1 MSAPAISVVGLGKS
15 YRLGTPA
22 RYGSLR
28 DSLAALAKGKL
39 GCARGDEIWALR
51 DVSFAIAQG
60 EVVGVIG
67 RNGSGKSTLLKVL
80 ARITQPTT
88 GEARIYGRV
97 GSLLEVGSGFHPELT
112 GRENIYLGGA
122 VIGMRRR
129 EIAGRFAEIVAF
141 AELER
146 FIDTPVKHYSSGMYM
161 RLAFAVAAHLDAEI
175 LLIDEVLAVGDA
187 AFQARCLSKIGELAG
202 HGRTV
207 VFVSHQLSAVRRFCS
222 QALWLDG
229 GRVRGHGHTDEMMA
243 AYLASLDPGGGH
255 GTAAQI
261 AALPPDPALRLLA
274 VALRQ
279 NGQPTLQAET
289 GMPLEVVIDY
299 EVLQRTPG
307 LRVYVILRDLDDAAI
322 FRSHAHG
329 EQTGLPTALPGRYR
343 ATCTFPPNLLAPRRY
358 IIEASADV
366 HNVRKCFVPGAR
378 LAFDLHDSG
387 VLPFA
392 FASDGARGVQI
403 APLLPWR
410 TSPLDGPRDA

>member
-1 MSAPAISVVGLGKS
+1 VSAPAIAVEGLGKS
-15 YRLGTPA
+15 YRLGAPT

-28 DSLAALAKGKL
+28 DSLAALV
-39 GCARGDEIWALR
+39 RGGRGRAHGEQIWALR
-51 DVSFAIAQG
+51 EVGFTIAPG
-60 EVVGVIG
+60 EVVGVLG

-80 ARITQPTT
+80 ARVTQPTT
-88 GEARIYGRV
+88 GEVRLRGRV
-97 GSLLEVGSGFHPELT
+97 GSLLEVGTGFHSELT
-112 GRENIYLGGA
+112 GRENIFLGGA

-129 EIAGRFAEIVAF
+129 EIAARFAEIVAF

-207 VFVSHQLSAVRRFCS
+207 VFVSHQMSAVRRFCPR
-222 QALWLDG
+222 ALWLEG
-229 GRVRGHGHTDEMMA
+229 GVVRGHGRTEEMMA
-243 AYLASLDPGGGH
+243 GYLASLDPGGGA

-261 AALPPDPALRLLA
+261 AALPADPALRLLA

-279 NGQPTLQAET
+279 NGSATLQAET
-289 GMPLEVVIDY
+289 GASLELEIDY
-299 EVLQRTPG
+299 EVLQPTPG
-307 LRVYVILRDLDDAAI
+307 LRVCFLLRDLDDSAI

-329 EQTGLPTALPGRYR
+329 AQTGLPTAEPGRYR
-343 ATCTFPPNLLAPRRY
+343 ATCTIPPNLLAPRRY
-358 IIEASADV
+358 LIEATADV
-366 HNVRKCFVPGAR
+366 HNVRKCFVPGVR

-392 FASDGARGVQI
+392 FAADGARGVQI

-410 TSPLDGPRDA
+410 TTPLPGAADA